1 MPERLTLL
9 IILGLAIISC
19 HSPEK
24 GKSNQI
30 LEPDLYDT
38 FVAYNQRMTEYENQL
53 IEDYMARYHLSMNQ
67 TGTGLRYKIL
77 REGEGPRIREGQ
89 EIALDYKM
97 YLLTG
102 DLVRESKPG
111 NPLRF
116 TVGKSDIISGLDEA
130 VRLFRKGTIAK
141 IIIPSHLA
149 YGATGDQQ
157 YIPPRA
163 TLVLDIKIVEP
174 Y

>member
-1 MPERLTLL
+1 
-9 IILGLAIISC
+9 
-19 HSPEK
+19 
-24 GKSNQI
+24 
-30 LEPDLYDT
+30 
-38 FVAYNQRMTEYENQL
+38 
-53 IEDYMARYHLSMNQ
+53 
-67 TGTGLRYKIL
+67 
-77 REGEGPRIREGQ
+77 
-89 EIALDYKM
+89 M